1 MRLRTN
7 SPFSIILIL
16 ISTVSPLPR
25 KLSCDNIKF
34 ELVFLNDN
42 TNKQTYTYGEIFT
55 LTSVIAPSPL
65 FTGPVDAVIG
75 EYDYIF
81 AQGNANYPSDLAAL
95 VQPALFPNASNGS
108 QSYVVPGAGHAINLH
123 YAAGLM
129 FDQVQGFVKD
139 NGF

>member
-1 MRLRTN
+1 LM
-7 SPFSIILIL
+7 
-16 ISTVSPLPR
+16 STVSPLPQ
-25 KLSCDNIKF
+25 KLSSDNIKF

-42 TNKQTYTYGEIFT
+42 ANKQTYTYGEIFT

-81 AQGNANYPSDLAAL
+81 AQGNANYPSDQAAL